1 MFPRNCSSYGV
12 SDVNLD
18 RHSFHSLNLLLKV
31 MYSTVLMRN
40 YYEYI
45 MLLLNMIQAVFREFI
60 EVDKNKENLVYMN
73 EKIIGK

>member
-1 MFPRNCSSYGV
+1 
-12 SDVNLD
+12 
-18 RHSFHSLNLLLKV
+18 
-31 MYSTVLMRN
+31 MRN

>member
-1 MFPRNCSSYGV
+1 
-12 SDVNLD
+12 
-18 RHSFHSLNLLLKV
+18 

>member
-1 MFPRNCSSYGV
+1 
-12 SDVNLD
+12 
-18 RHSFHSLNLLLKV
+18 
-31 MYSTVLMRN
+31 
-40 YYEYI
+40 

>member
-1 MFPRNCSSYGV
+1 
-12 SDVNLD
+12 
-18 RHSFHSLNLLLKV
+18 

-60 EVDKNKENLVYMN
+60 EVDKNKNNFMYMN
-73 EKIIGK
+73 EKDIGK